1 MDDED
6 GRCLL
11 DVICDPQALNDFLHG
26 PETLLD
32 TDDLLDCSTEPS
44 SSFFNTAGGHV
55 PEIQQTNQL
64 STSVP
69 AEVPSGSVDLDFLE
83 DDDILGGSPAGGG
96 HNGGMG
102 TNNEPCD
109 ILQQSLAEA
118 NITEQSLQEAEE
130 LDLGSF
136 VLPGLAQVVQTLP
149 DPNLSGAGGGAVGV
163 GIGVG
168 VGGSSQIFPSSGS
181 TATPP
186 NAAQDMI
193 GPVLAHSGLQLQ
205 PQGMNKTISVQPF
218 MQQVTLQPLSS
229 LQTLP
234 NGSQSGHL
242 GIGQIQVVGPP
253 TVMTINQSGQP
264 ILAKTIGSYQLQQPG
279 PEAGVACTQGG
290 LGGPVLGSAGGG
302 GLLIQ
307 GSKATLGSPALNGAG
322 VGVSSPG
329 VSSSSNNSG
338 PTLSSA
344 GGLVGFSGATIGAGA
359 TAQQKPLTPGAVMQN
374 VVIQRTPTPIQPK
387 PPQGGVIHPRLYKPQ
402 PQQQQQQQQLSIAS
416 SLPNDSSKVVGVQQA
431 QVPVSTAQNV
441 AFLAGKPGANVVLS
455 ASTPQG
461 TSFPQALFKQQAPQ
475 ATGKPLSVHL
485 LNQPGSIVIP
495 SQAVLQGQKQQF
507 LLPQLQTGGQIL
519 AQHPGGHIITSQGPG
534 GQLITNQILTTNQN
548 LNLGQVLTSQGH
560 SGTAHILSGHIQLQP
575 GQMGPPALIH
585 MPVSLAQTQS
595 QAQQAAGHAAVIQGM
610 PIQNSLA
617 MLSQVEG
624 LNPAVS
630 LQPSQQ
636 QIVGG
641 IPSNSSGAVATAQC
655 QPTESVAVLGSTT
668 DQAAHPVPPASLLT
682 VPATPSV
689 PIPSSTL
696 SASPSSSSTSSS
708 ASTLAPVVPQ
718 AQHSPGKLLLT
729 QPASGVFVNHE
740 PLQMFLHQ
748 EQQHKTETASP
759 PSGSVPASV
768 IVSSSAAPPTSGHE
782 SLSAETWL
790 GQSPAPSLSPTN
802 KTAVVY
808 QIPSTGHQAQAKVL
822 GASPLQPL
830 LASAA
835 PPSGRQ
841 SDTPSPAQ
849 APPLIL
855 SQQIQSPHH
864 QPQTRPPSQPQ
875 PLPQPQAQPPSRSCT
890 PSSLPPLFI
899 IHNQI
904 SGSPQHA
911 SHTPPQLAGQ
921 SQPLSHPV
929 PFLSEV
935 PLPSG
940 SPKPAPTQA
949 VQFHLA
955 AASGLETKQPTQ
967 LQSLTAEQQQTLQLV
982 GAQLQALSA
991 VAQPSPQQKQL
1002 LDRLQQIQQS
1012 IILKQQPQAQ
1022 LLASS
1027 QFSPQQDMPA
1037 AQISTSSGVGTLT
1050 QIGPL
1055 LQSAPVLV
1063 KTSATVSSELKTFS
1077 GAPGM
1082 AEATVK
1088 QVVTPGSLNQLVQPK
1103 SGLIS
1108 SFGGLP
1114 GKTGLQTQ
1122 AVCSAVSQ
1130 LASPQVPTS
1139 IKTQTSAL
1147 KLPFAVQPSKEARM
1161 LEQLRKQQGSV
1172 LHPDYSSPFKSFGDA
1187 LHRLIPYH
1195 LYQGIPCS
1203 PQDNKKVDE
1212 EFEAVATQLLK
1223 RTQAMV
1229 DKYRLLLFEESKR
1242 LAPSAEMVMM
1252 DRMFIMEEKTA
1263 LSQERVLAKER
1274 PDEYAALQ
1282 SAAVAQRPAPTD
1294 PSTTG
1299 ATKPVAGAL
1308 NLAPAPILSHVTP
1321 TKLVI
1326 KHGGGGAS
1334 VSWSTSSTPAGC
1346 QKAAITPP
1354 SGGAD
1359 DEDALP
1365 QRSKKPPI
1373 KTYEAR
1379 RRIGLKLKIKQEAG
1393 LSKVVHN
1400 TALDPVHSQ
1409 PRLHHTSNPQSP
1421 PHHQQSKSAVA
1432 TATSNRTPTCG
1443 SDSSALGVPTTAGA
1457 QHVAPPSTTNSS
1469 SCSSSSLSTQVNG
1482 TLEHHGK
1489 SGSQAAASSTPPPT
1503 SCRLPLRKTYRA
1515 NISPPVRPGVAG
1527 GEAGGSARRHHCPP
1541 LPADSPVHQQ
1551 GSRSPRTRTVIAS
1564 VKVENRGGRF
1574 QRSPNT
1580 KAGGECGGDGGGL
1593 GSVNAQGK
1601 VTPPGFIE
1609 ELAEVE
1615 VVFNRSI
1622 KNQRRSRAS
1631 HGLRHSGGEE
1641 EEGDGDR
1648 GRGVRSRERS
1658 IPADRLGSPSPT
1670 GSQGSWDSFVP
1681 SKRHKSDSPD
1691 MDNASFSSGSPPP
1704 DDSLNEHLQSA
1715 IDSILN
1721 LQQGPPPTCTGS
1733 SSNGSTS
1740 VNTGRG
1746 QGSNHPHPSGSS
1758 YRAVGSSASPS
1769 VFQGLPGDGS
1779 GTFSRGQNGKLVS
1792 RTYSR

>member
-32 TDDLLDCSTEPS
+32 TDDLLDCSADPS
-44 SSFFNTAGGHV
+44 SSFFTSAGGHV

-149 DPNLSGAGGGAVGV
+149 DPSLSGAGGGAVGV

-168 VGGSSQIFPSSGS
+168 VGGSSQMFPSSGS

-205 PQGMNKTISVQPF
+205 PQGMNKTINVQPF

-242 GIGQIQVVGPP
+242 GIGQIQVIGQP
-253 TVMTINQSGQP
+253 TVMTVNQSGQP

-302 GLLIQ
+302 SLLIQ

-322 VGVSSPG
+322 IGVSSPS

-338 PTLSSA
+338 PTFTSA
-344 GGLVGFSGATIGAGA
+344 GGLVGFSGATIGAGVA
-359 TAQQKPLTPGAVMQN
+359 AQQKPLTQGAVMQN

-387 PPQGGVIHPRLYKPQ
+387 PPQGGVIQPRLYKPQ
-402 PQQQQQQQQLSIAS
+402 QQQQQQQQLSIAS

-431 QVPVSTAQNV
+431 QVPVSAGQNV
-441 AFLAGKPGANVVLS
+441 AFLAGKPSANVVLS
-455 ASTPQG
+455 APTPQG
-461 TSFPQALFKQQAPQ
+461 TSYPQALFKQQAPQ

-485 LNQPGSIVIP
+485 LNQSGSIVIP

-534 GQLITNQILTTNQN
+534 GQLIANQILTTNQN

-682 VPATPSV
+682 VPATASV

-696 SASPSSSSTSSS
+696 SASPSSSSTSSN
-708 ASTLAPVVPQ
+708 ASTLGPVVPQ

-748 EQQHKTETASP
+748 
-759 PSGSVPASV
+759 
-768 IVSSSAAPPTSGHE
+768 
-782 SLSAETWL
+782 
-790 GQSPAPSLSPTN
+790 
-802 KTAVVY
+802 
-808 QIPSTGHQAQAKVL
+808 IPSTGHHPQAKVL

-849 APPLIL
+849 APPLVL

-864 QPQTRPPSQPQ
+864 QPQTRPPSQP
-875 PLPQPQAQPPSRSCT
+875 QPPSRSCT

-921 SQPLSHPV
+921 SQPPSHPV

-935 PLPSG
+935 PPPSG
-940 SPKPAPTQA
+940 SPKPAPAQA
-949 VQFHLA
+949 VQFQSA

-1002 LDRLQQIQQS
+1002 LDRLQQVHQS
-1012 IILKQQPQAQ
+1012 ILLKQQPQAQ

-1037 AQISTSSGVGTLT
+1037 AQISTSSGVGNLT

-1055 LQSAPVLV
+1055 LQSAPVLL
-1063 KTSATVSSELKTFS
+1063 KTSATVSSELQMFS

-1114 GKTGLQTQ
+1114 GTTGLQTQ
-1122 AVCSAVSQ
+1122 ALCSGVSQ
-1130 LASPQVPTS
+1130 LSSLQVPTS

-1161 LEQLRKQQGSV
+1161 LEQLRRQQASV

-1212 EFEAVATQLLK
+1212 EFEAVANQLLK

-1294 PSTTG
+1294 PNPAG
-1299 ATKPVAGAL
+1299 ASKPVVGAL
-1308 NLAPAPILSHVTP
+1308 KVAPAPTLSHVTP

-1346 QKAAITPP
+1346 QSAAITPP
-1354 SGGAD
+1354 SGRAD
-1359 DEDALP
+1359 EGDEDALP
-1365 QRSKKPPI
+1365 QRSKKPPM

-1409 PRLHHTSNPQSP
+1409 PRLHHASNPQSP
-1421 PHHQQSKSAVA
+1421 THHQQSKSAVA

-1443 SDSSALGVPTTAGA
+1443 SDSSALGVPTTAAAGA
-1457 QHVAPPSTTNSS
+1457 QHVALPSATNSS
-1469 SCSSSSLSTQVNG
+1469 SSSSSSSSTQVNG

-1489 SGSQAAASSTPPPT
+1489 SGSQVAASSTPPPT

-1541 LPADSPVHQQ
+1541 LPTESPVHHQQ
-1551 GSRSPRTRTVIAS
+1551 GSRSPHTRTVIAS
-1564 VKVENRGGRF
+1564 VKVENRGSRF

-1580 KAGGECGGDGGGL
+1580 KAGGQCGAGDGGGL

-1622 KNQRRSRAS
+1622 KNQHRSRAPQ
-1631 HGLRHSGGEE
+1631 GLRHSGGEE
-1641 EEGDGDR
+1641 EERDGDR
-1648 GRGVRSRERS
+1648 GRSIRSRELAF
-1658 IPADRLGSPSPT
+1658 PADRLGSPSPT

-1733 SSNGSTS
+1733 SSNGSAS
-1740 VNTGRG
+1740 VNAGRG
-1746 QGSNHPHPSGSS
+1746 QGSNQAHPSGSS

-1769 VFQGLPGDGS
+1769 VFQGMQGDGS
-1779 GTFSRGQNGKLVS
+1779 GNFSSRGQNGKLVS